1 MPWKECPTVDLRKQF
16 VLAAMMPEANVS
28 ALCREYGISRTNGY
42 KWLARF
48 KEQGAAGLE
57 SRSRRPRR
65 SAGIDGETVIR
76 LLELSNRYRWGPKK
90 LRQLLINE
98 YGPDKVPSV
107 KTVGRILER
116 AGQPRIRPPRRRS
129 RVVFRQREALV
140 VEAPNDVWTV
150 DFKGWWRTRD
160 GKRFEPL
167 TVRDD
172 FSRFVLCLQMLGSTS
187 SKAVKDAFEIL
198 FETHGLP
205 KIIRV
210 DNGTPFACT
219 SAPCGLS
226 RLSAWWCSLGIR
238 VSFSRLAHPQDNGGH
253 ERMHADVAADLEAD
267 ASDSL
272 EAQQRAADEWRALF
286 NQVRP
291 HEAIGMRRP
300 ADLYRRSPRPF
311 RGIRTPHYPSDFA
324 RRVVSS
330 HGCVRYSG
338 RSVFLSE
345 SLAGHQV
352 GIRLHGRRFIIA
364 RFYDLRLGSFDLLA
378 APLQHP
384 PRLFPTQ
391 RSPRLDLAV

>member
-16 VLAAMMPEANVS
+16 VLAAMAPGANVS

-48 KEQGAAGLE
+48 KEQGAAGLD

-65 SAGIDGETVIR
+65 SASVDGETVIR

-98 YGPDKVPSV
+98 YGSDKVPSV

-116 AGQPRIRPPRRRS
+116 AGQPKVRPPRRRS

-140 VEAPNDVWTV
+140 VAAPNDVWTV

-160 GKRFEPL
+160 GKRFDPL

-172 FSRFVLCLQMLGSTS
+172 FSRFVLCLQMLGSQRSQT
-187 SKAVKDAFEIL
+187 VKEEFEAL
-198 FETHGLP
+198 FERHGLP
-205 KIIRV
+205 KVIRV
-210 DNGTPFACT
+210 DNGAPFACT

-226 RLSAWWCSLGIR
+226 RLSSWWISLGIR
-238 VSFSRLAHPQDNGGH
+238 VSFSRPAHPQDNGRH

-272 EAQQRAADEWRALF
+272 ATQQAAADEWRALF

-300 ADLYRRSPRPF
+300 TDLYCRSPRPF
-311 RGIRTPHYPSDFA
+311 LGSKNPQYPSNFA
-324 RRVVSS
+324 RRFVGRK
-330 HGCVRYSG
+330 GCVRYAG
-338 RSVFLSE
+338 KNLFISE
-345 SLAGHQV
+345 ALFGHMI
-352 GIRLHGRRFIIA
+352 GIRRNGNRFVTV
-364 RFYDLRLGSFDLLA
+364 RFYDLKLGNFDLLA
-378 APLQHP
+378 APPTRP
-384 PRLFPTQ
+384 PRLLSKPKTLLID
-391 RSPRLDLAV
+391 RAA